1 MEQEL
6 QSLGREF
13 RLVEESH
20 GRNVLHLV
28 VVVGYL
34 RKVPDNARVLR
45 HLGQHHPEILAEFR
59 KLVET
64 RGLADGSRGEAD
76 DE

>member
-1 MEQEL
+1 M
-6 QSLGREF
+6 SKPTR
-13 RLVEESH
+13 
-20 GRNVLHLV
+20 
-28 VVVGYL
+28 VVGYL
-34 RKVPDNARVLR
+34 RKLLRERPRVLR

-64 RGLADGSRGEAD
+64 RGLADGAQAKAD

>member
-6 QSLGREF
+6 ESLGREF

-20 GRNVLHLV
+20 GRSVLHLV
-28 VVVGYL
+28 IVVGYL
-34 RKVPDNARVLR
+34 RKLLDNARVVR

-64 RGLADGSRGEAD
+64 RGLADGPQAKADGE
-76 DE
+76 